1 MLYAMGRN
9 EMRAGDSE
17 RQAVADKLKT
27 ALDEGRLDLHEY
39 DERLQKTYAAKTYGE
54 LDGLVTDLPG
64 TTPAQRS
71 RVEPYQPAAEPVRA
85 GEPGEERKPG
95 GPPFLAGYGGVV
107 LLCVVIWAIS
117 SLASRDWLYFWP
129 GWMLIP
135 LIFGFI
141 GRISRRNR

>member
-1 MLYAMGRN
+1 MLNAMGRD

-17 RQAVADKLKT
+17 RQAVADKLQT

-71 RVEPYQPAAEPVRA
+71 RVEPYQAAAEPVPA
-85 GEPGEERKPG
+85 GEPGKPG
-95 GPPFLAGYGGVV
+95 GPPFLASYGGVV
-107 LLCVVIWAIS
+107 LLCVVIWGIS
-117 SLASRDWLYFWP
+117 CLASGDWIYFWP

-135 LIFGFI
+135 LIFGLI